1 MILKKENIKSYIH
14 SIVKDCSLPVPS
26 EHLQYQKPNNYVII
40 LQILGKLKW
49 SISQSEIY
57 DNLCGG
63 RIKSSNETK
72 LKLEASVTNAKNEQL
87 VRAHASSII
96 YPKDIRM
103 GFSIPSPAVIHPDM
117 PFMAWVITLHSSQF
131 QGLCKKNPPREMLQ
145 NLLYFWN
152 QKTKIGSYF
161 SVKLIWVFLF
171 QKCFFLDHFVKHKT

>member
-1 MILKKENIKSYIH
+1 M
-14 SIVKDCSLPVPS
+14 
-26 EHLQYQKPNNYVII
+26 
-40 LQILGKLKW
+40 GKLKW

-117 PFMAWVITLHSSQF
+117 PFMAWVITNYIICTHSGPENFKNVQA
-131 QGLCKKNPPREMLQ
+131 KKTREI
-145 NLLYFWN
+145 
-152 QKTKIGSYF
+152 K
-161 SVKLIWVFLF
+161 
-171 QKCFFLDHFVKHKT
+171 

>member
-14 SIVKDCSLPVPS
+14 SIVNTLDCSLPVPS

-131 QGLCKKNPPREMLQ
+131 QGLCTLISITDLHIANKSEVIP
-145 NLLYFWN
+145 LLYCGGLLLY
-152 QKTKIGSYF
+152 Q
-161 SVKLIWVFLF
+161 VLLIL
-171 QKCFFLDHFVKHKT
+171 LDVGTFHQAQSLKQ

>member
-1 MILKKENIKSYIH
+1 MSNLISTLLSILQTA
-14 SIVKDCSLPVPS
+14 PS
-26 EHLQYQKPNNYVII
+26 PSPLKHLQYQKPNNYVII

-117 PFMAWVITLHSSQF
+117 PFMAWVITLHSSRF
-131 QGLCKKNPPREMLQ
+131 QGWCSGKISLEMLQ
-145 NLLYFWN
+145 NLP
-152 QKTKIGSYF
+152 
-161 SVKLIWVFLF
+161 FLESENHDTVLPSNSRPPNSLSL
-171 QKCFFLDHFVKHKT
+171 QIHSFVSILKDF

>member
-14 SIVKDCSLPVPS
+14 SIVNTLDCSLPVPS
-26 EHLQYQKPNNYVII
+26 EHLQYQKPKNYVII

-131 QGLCKKNPPREMLQ
+131 QGLCKKKSPQRNASKFVIFLESENQDRQLFFSKTHLGLLIKVPETSSRGRE
-145 NLLYFWN
+145 
-152 QKTKIGSYF
+152 T
-161 SVKLIWVFLF
+161 
-171 QKCFFLDHFVKHKT
+171 

>member
-1 MILKKENIKSYIH
+1 M
-14 SIVKDCSLPVPS
+14 
-26 EHLQYQKPNNYVII
+26 II

-131 QGLCKKNPPREMLQ
+131 QGLCKKKSPQRNASKFVIFLESE
-145 NLLYFWN
+145 N
-152 QKTKIGSYF
+152 Q
-161 SVKLIWVFLF
+161 
-171 QKCFFLDHFVKHKT
+171 DR

>member
-1 MILKKENIKSYIH
+1 M
-14 SIVKDCSLPVPS
+14 
-26 EHLQYQKPNNYVII
+26 II

-131 QGLCKKNPPREMLQ
+131 QGLCKKKIPPE
-145 NLLYFWN
+145 
-152 QKTKIGSYF
+152 
-161 SVKLIWVFLF
+161 
-171 QKCFFLDHFVKHKT
+171 KCFKICYIFGIRKPR

>member
-1 MILKKENIKSYIH
+1 M
-14 SIVKDCSLPVPS
+14 
-26 EHLQYQKPNNYVII
+26 II

-117 PFMAWVITLHSSQF
+117 PFMAWVIT
-131 QGLCKKNPPREMLQ
+131 NYIMLV
-145 NLLYFWN
+145 YTVG
-152 QKTKIGSYF
+152 QKI
-161 SVKLIWVFLF
+161 
-171 QKCFFLDHFVKHKT
+171 